1 MDNYEINI
9 LRRSGDWKKIK
20 PNDLIINEI
29 EDDINEKD
37 KFKDQNFLSYIVKV
51 NSIIQKLE
59 NLETEKNKLKEELK
73 IYENEFM
80 NKKNI
85 TEKKISK
92 IFQEKDMIDKT
103 LNIIKNLRN
112 F

>member
-59 NLETEKNKLKEELK
+59 NIETEKNKLKEELK

>member
-59 NLETEKNKLKEELK
+59 NLEIEKNKLKEELK